1 MEKKLPV
8 AVIVLTKDEQIHIER
23 CISNAMRVSNEVYVV
38 DSESTDNTR
47 SIAECLGA
55 KVEVHPWPGN
65 QAEQFN
71 WALDN
76 LSLKSEWV
84 LRLDADEYL
93 TDELIEELY
102 EKVPQLPAD
111 VSGVEFPRGYIFLGK
126 EIRRGTG
133 RINQLR
139 LFRRGK
145 GRCEQ
150 RLMDEHIE
158 LTDGTTEQFNGAFFD
173 DNLNN
178 LSWWTQKHVG
188 YAIREA
194 VDLLDMEY
202 DLTGAAR
209 GDESRHISEQAQA
222 KRMKKHKYARLPLF
236 WRSTAYFLYRYI
248 LRGGFLEGKEGFLWH
263 FLQGWWYRTLVD
275 AKVLEL
281 KRKSGGDRK
290 KIIEILNNEYGIRL

>member
-1 MEKKLPV
+1 MEKKLSV
-8 AVIVLTKDEQIHIER
+8 AVIILTKDEERHIER
-23 CISNAMRVSNEVYVV
+23 CVRNVLQISDEVYVV
-38 DSESTDNTR
+38 DSESTDRTCE
-47 SIAECLGA
+47 IAERFGA
-55 KVEVHPWPGN
+55 TVVEHPWPGN
-65 QAEQFN
+65 QSEQFN

-76 LSLKSEWV
+76 LPLKSEWV

-158 LTDGTTEQFNGAFFD
+158 LTDGKTEHFSGAFFD

-188 YAIREA
+188 
-194 VDLLDMEY
+194 
-202 DLTGAAR
+202 
-209 GDESRHISEQAQA
+209 
-222 KRMKKHKYARLPLF
+222 
-236 WRSTAYFLYRYI
+236 
-248 LRGGFLEGKEGFLWH
+248 
-263 FLQGWWYRTLVD
+263 
-275 AKVLEL
+275 
-281 KRKSGGDRK
+281 
-290 KIIEILNNEYGIRL
+290 

>member
-1 MEKKLPV
+1 MEKKLSV
-8 AVIVLTKDEQIHIER
+8 AVVVLTKDEQIHIER

-38 DSESTDNTR
+38 DSESTDNTC
-47 SIAECLGA
+47 SLAEALGA
-55 KVEVHPWPGN
+55 EVVEHPWPGN
-65 QAEQFN
+65 QSEQFN

-76 LSLKSEWV
+76 LPLKSDWV

-93 TDELIEELY
+93 TDELIKELY

-158 LTDGTTEQFNGAFFD
+158 LTDGKTEHFSGAFFD

-178 LSWWTQKHVG
+178 LSWWGMPFARRWICSIWNMTSPG
-188 YAIREA
+188 LPAAMRAAI
-194 VDLLDMEY
+194 
-202 DLTGAAR
+202 
-209 GDESRHISEQAQA
+209 SRSRRRPNA
-222 KRMKKHKYARLPLF
+222 
-236 WRSTAYFLYRYI
+236 
-248 LRGGFLEGKEGFLWH
+248 
-263 FLQGWWYRTLVD
+263 
-275 AKVLEL
+275 
-281 KRKSGGDRK
+281 
-290 KIIEILNNEYGIRL
+290 

>member
-1 MEKKLPV
+1 MEKKLSV

-47 SIAECLGA
+47 SIAEGMGA
-55 KVEVHPWPGN
+55 KAVVHPWPGN
-65 QAEQFN
+65 QSEQFN

-76 LSLKSEWV
+76 LPLKSEWV

-93 TDELIEELY
+93 TEELIEELY

-158 LTDGTTEQFNGAFFD
+158 LTDGKTEHFSGAFFD

-263 FLQGWWYRTLVD
+263 FLQG
-275 AKVLEL
+275 
-281 KRKSGGDRK
+281 
-290 KIIEILNNEYGIRL
+290 

>member
-275 AKVLEL
+275 AKVLEI